1 MKQKS
6 ENQKALPK
14 FLGILVVAGLI
25 GGVLGGLSGVAGYFW
40 EGHDDLGGTIAHL
53 LGVASPWALALCA
66 AVLLGLGLRQYRKA
80 KTAFRSW
87 DGEDEDVMQQAEE
100 RLSRTLLLDSLTV
113 IVSFFFFNAGTEKL
127 PQGSDGNT
135 VLLLVVFLA
144 VIALAIL
151 LQQKTVDLTKEMNP
165 EKKGS
170 VYDVKFQE
178 RWWESC
184 DEAERRQIGQA
195 SYKAYVT
202 VSKFCPYCWG
212 VLFLGTMVFH
222 YGILPSAVVLVI
234 WAVLTVSYT
243 REAIRLGRRGQKTE

>member
-80 KTAFRSW
+80 RTAFRSW

-100 RLSRTLLLDSLTV
+100 CLSRTLLLDSLTV

-165 EKKGS
+165 EGS
-170 VYDVKFQE
+170 VYDMKFQE

-195 SYKAYVT
+195 SYKAYIT
-202 VSKFCPYCWG
+202 VSRFCPYCWG
-212 VLFLGTMVFH
+212 VLFLGNMVFH
-222 YGILPSAVVLVI
+222 YGILPSAVVLVV

>member
-53 LGVASPWALALCA
+53 LGVASPWALTLCA

-80 KTAFRSW
+80 RTAFRSW

-100 RLSRTLLLDSLTV
+100 CLSRTLLLDSLTV

-151 LQQKTVDLTKEMNP
+151 LQQKPVDLTKEMNP
-165 EKKGS
+165 EKRGS
-170 VYDVKFQE
+170 VYD
-178 RWWESC
+178 
-184 DEAERRQIGQA
+184 
-195 SYKAYVT
+195 
-202 VSKFCPYCWG
+202 
-212 VLFLGTMVFH
+212 M
-222 YGILPSAVVLVI
+222 
-234 WAVLTVSYT
+234 
-243 REAIRLGRRGQKTE
+243 